1 VAIRNAKHLKNV
13 RQYPCCYCK
22 TDIDICAHHLTHI
35 KPNGMSMKSDDCWT
49 VPLCP
54 MCHHKLHH
62 YGERRFWIERNLEPG
77 IYAAILYQVS
87 LDKRNP

>member
-1 VAIRNAKHLKNV
+1 
-13 RQYPCCYCK
+13 
-22 TDIDICAHHLTHI
+22 
-35 KPNGMSMKSDDCWT
+35 MSMKSDDCWT

-62 YGERRFWIERNLEPG
+62 YGERRFWRERNLEPG

-87 LDKRNP
+87 LDK